1 MSLFSDWGRAGCFTF
16 WGINFLCITSIC
28 VSRCHPNVRL
38 ITTQIRAIEFSI
50 IIVIGYLRLQDFC
63 SKPQTL
69 MNFSFYDMVLECCC
83 TCLVLV
89 TNVFHSC
96 IVVRQITSWHDCR
109 RCVAGRWSKIKI
121 QAALSKFT
129 CLESVLFIS
138 LFSISFS
145 PSFSLFL
152 PLLFSLFPNFY
163 QLVSLTPLTTLGVHQ
178 ST

>member
-1 MSLFSDWGRAGCFTF
+1 MSLFSDWGCAGCFTF

-38 ITTQIRAIEFSI
+38 ITTQIRAMEFSI

-83 TCLVLV
+83 TCSVLV

-121 QAALSKFT
+121 QAALSKFY
-129 CLESVLFIS
+129 LFRV
-138 LFSISFS
+138 SFIY
-145 PSFSLFL
+145 FSLFYFFL
-152 PLLFSLFPNFY
+152 ALFLAFPTSPFLSL
-163 QLVSLTPLTTLGVHQ
+163 S
-178 ST
+178 